1 MTSPRRSGEKQ
12 ATRVLAMTGATG
24 FVGGATLRH
33 AIEAG
38 WDVRALTRRPQ
49 SERPGVTWIA
59 GALDDAASL
68 AEMSAGADAVM
79 HIAGVVNVPDRAAFE
94 AGNATATANVIA
106 AARGAGVTRFVHV
119 SSLAARE
126 PALSDYGWSKERAEA
141 AVRASG
147 LDWTIVRPP
156 AVFGPGDTE
165 MLDLFRMVRRGIA
178 LLPPRGRMSAIYVD
192 DLARLLVALAA
203 ETQTSSGQL
212 YEPDDGTPGGW
223 SHRGFA
229 RAIGRAVGRSHV
241 PTLATPALLLKA
253 GGRIDRFVRRGR
265 AKLTPDRAR
274 YIAHPDWVVS
284 EGARPPAAIWRPEH
298 DTDEALAETVR
309 WYRREG
315 WL

>member
-1 MTSPRRSGEKQ
+1 MTHR
-12 ATRVLAMTGATG
+12 TLAMTGATG
-24 FVGGATLRH
+24 FVGGATLRQ

-38 WDVRALTRRPQ
+38 WHVRALTRRPQ
-49 SERPGVTWIA
+49 PEREGVTWIA
-59 GALDDAASL
+59 GALDDRQSL
-68 AEMSAGADAVM
+68 TEMAAGADVVM
-79 HIAGVVNVPDRAAFE
+79 HIAGVVNVPNRAAFE
-94 AGNATATANVIA
+94 AGNATATANVVK
-106 AARGAGVTRFVHV
+106 AARDAGVTRFVHV

-141 AVRASG
+141 VVQESG

-178 LLPPRGRMSAIYVD
+178 LLPPSGRMSAIYVD

-203 ETQTSSGQL
+203 DRDASIGQV
-212 YEPDDGTPGGW
+212 YEPDDGVPGGW

-229 RAIGRAVGRSHV
+229 RAIGRAVGRAYV
-241 PTLATPALLLKA
+241 PTLTTPALLLKA
-253 GGRIDRFVRRGR
+253 GGRIDRLVRRDR

-274 YIAHPDWVVS
+274 YIAHPDWVVT
-284 EGARPPAAIWRPEH
+284 EGARPPATLWRPERE
-298 DTDEALAETVR
+298 TDDALAETVR